1 MINGNTLIE
10 LGYKP
15 AKWFSEAIEE
25 ANKRNLSGDALKAFI
40 DEIKPPPP
48 IEPQTGLKYHKNI
61 RAEHEE
67 EVSNVQQVFE
77 TMDLLMQTP
86 TIVNGSVMPDACP
99 TGEKGQ
105 IPVGGVVGAKNAIHP
120 SMHSADI
127 CCSVMMTNFGM
138 VDPKTVLDLAHETTH
153 FGGGGR
159 NDYSEL
165 PTELV
170 ERIKANR
177 FLNDKKSI
185 ELSTSHLGT
194 QGDGNHFL
202 FIGKSEKTGETIM
215 VTHHGSRG
223 FGAYLYKKGMKVA
236 EKFRKELS
244 PKTLKRNA
252 WIPFD
257 TKEGEDYWEAL
268 QIVRE
273 WTKLNHTTIHNETV
287 RKVGVEPLLQFWNEH
302 NFVFKDDD
310 IFYHAKGATPLD
322 DKFVPD
328 SYKG

>member
-10 LGYKP
+10 LGYNP
-15 AKWFSEAIEE
+15 AKWFGEAIEE
-25 ANKRNLSGDALKAFI
+25 ANKRNLSGDALKSFI

-77 TMDLLMQTP
+77 TMEILMQTP
-86 TIVNGSVMPDACP
+86 TIVSGSVMPDACP

-138 VDPKTVLDLAHETTH
+138 VDPKTVLDFAHETTH

-159 NDYSEL
+159 NEYSEL
-165 PTELV
+165 PNELV

-185 ELSTSHLGT
+185 ELSTNHLGT

-236 EKFRKELS
+236 ERFRKELS

-257 TKEGEDYWEAL
+257 TQEGKDYWEAL
-268 QIVRE
+268 QIVRD

-287 RKVGVEPLLQFWNEH
+287 NKVGNEPL
-302 NFVFKDDD
+302 
-310 IFYHAKGATPLD
+310 
-322 DKFVPD
+322 
-328 SYKG
+328 